1 MNSASWNGVPLWNC
15 VTEAAAGANE
25 QLYNFD
31 SLAEV
36 IKRYGNPKQRPPGP
50 GCNRCGANH
59 KTSECPS
66 GGTGHRIDGSTV
78 IVGRSIRCFSCG
90 VQTSTHTSET
100 CPRTHPNARGPSTH
114 NKCWNCGHMGHKA
127 NKCPR
132 PRYAAGEAANTR
144 TRQD

>member
-1 MNSASWNGVPLWNC
+1 LGATGVSAEFGVLAAQIAVRVLEIFRDEQMLRQYLAGLFYQFCFDSILAMNSASWNGVPLWNC

-59 KTSECPS
+59 K
-66 GGTGHRIDGSTV
+66 V
-78 IVGRSIRCFSCG
+78 
-90 VQTSTHTSET
+90 
-100 CPRTHPNARGPSTH
+100 
-114 NKCWNCGHMGHKA
+114 
-127 NKCPR
+127 
-132 PRYAAGEAANTR
+132 
-144 TRQD
+144 